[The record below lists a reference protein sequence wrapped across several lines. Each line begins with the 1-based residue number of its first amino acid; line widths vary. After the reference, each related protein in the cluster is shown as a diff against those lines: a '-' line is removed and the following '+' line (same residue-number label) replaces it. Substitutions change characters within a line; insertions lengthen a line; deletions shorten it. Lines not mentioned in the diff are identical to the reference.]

1 MKKKQYDLNF
11 KKTVVAK
18 GKEIGNMT
26 AVARQHELDP
36 KMVLRWAREL
46 NRKDLDQL
54 DGTSMKQQK
63 FVPTADDYAEL
74 MKENEK
80 LKKLYAE
87 QALERDILK
96 DLLKKTN
103 PHLRIK

>member
-11 KKTVVAK
+11 KKMVVAK

-26 AVARQHELDP
+26 AVARQHDLDP

-46 NRKDLDQL
+46 NRKDLDEL
-54 DGTSMKQQK
+54 DGTSVKQSK
-63 FVPTADDYAEL
+63 FVPTAEDYAQLER
-74 MKENEK
+74 ENEK

>member
-46 NRKDLDQL
+46 GRKDLDQL
-54 DGTSMKQQK
+54 DGGTIKHAR
-63 FVPTADDYAEL
+63 FIPTAADYAQLE
-74 MKENEK
+74 KENEK
-80 LKKLYAE
+80 LKRLYAE

-96 DLLKKTN
+96 DLLKKTA